1 MQSKLHKQFGME
13 SRGLVSTY
21 TKYETFKRKTCV
33 CKGKRPNW
41 PFVSDGAVECI
52 RACFQSSQKNSPWLR
67 MRIVLRIRIV
77 QILLAVSW
85 PTAGNFLSVEAGVNV
100 YKTLLHVVAVTRNKY
115 SPVQRQI
122 VNLISCPGRQ
132 PIRGR

>member
-1 MQSKLHKQFGME
+1 
-13 SRGLVSTY
+13 
-21 TKYETFKRKTCV
+21 
-33 CKGKRPNW
+33 
-41 PFVSDGAVECI
+41 
-52 RACFQSSQKNSPWLR
+52 